1 MRNKLLFLALAVTTC
16 ISAVFADNYPARMY
30 LIGDGAPQNNWDLTA
45 ITSMVTTSPGVYTWT
60 GELKDGRMKF
70 IPYPSY
76 EPSYGP
82 TAADTIETGKSELA
96 QDIVAGES
104 YDMELRVDNTMPDKS
119 CNITAGRYKLTLDI
133 TGDTPRLTVEDGT
146 GLADNPT
153 VPIANPG
160 YLYPIGDATEAGWDL
175 NKTAPIAETEFNS
188 GIYTTLIKLKSGSL
202 KFLLRNAYERMYG
215 ATIADQPVN
224 EMGEY
229 TVAYSDGTPDN
240 KFRINYPSTVNYKLT
255 INLNTNTM
263 TIYPEKIYI
272 IGPAMTGIENDWNF
286 FEDKTMHST
295 ETDGVYSWTGELY
308 NGQMKFFTSNDFGSI
323 AYGATTAD
331 VPLAEGTLDIKRIA
345 GSDDDYKF
353 KVSAEQTGNYTL
365 TLDLNNM
372 KLNAIKNNGGETTAN
387 NSLEQEI
394 SWNIT
399 DNHIVCTGADQIEVL
414 AISGTRIASCQGGQL
429 DISNLHAGIY
439 IAILHKNGQKAIHK
453 FIVR

>member
-1 MRNKLLFLALAVTTC
+1 MRNKLFILTLAIITC
-16 ISAVFADNYPARMY
+16 ISVVLADNYPARMY

-60 GELKDGRMKF
+60 GELKNGRMKF

-96 QDIVAGES
+96 QNIVAGES

-146 GLADNPT
+146 ALPDNPT
-153 VPIANPG
+153 APITNPG

-175 NKTAPIAETEFNS
+175 NKTVPIAETEFNS

-202 KFLLRNAYERMYG
+202 KFLLRNDWGRMYG
-215 ATIADQPVN
+215 ATTADQPVN
-224 EMGEY
+224 ELGEY
-229 TVAYSDGTPDN
+229 TVEYSDGSSDK
-240 KFRINYPSTVNYKLT
+240 KFMINYPSTVNYKLT

-272 IGPAMTGIENDWNF
+272 IGPAMTGIDNDWNF
-286 FEDKTMHST
+286 FEEKTMHST

-331 VPLAEGTLDIKRIA
+331 VPLAEGTLGIKRIA

-353 KVSAEQTGNYTL
+353 LVNNAGTYTL
-365 TLDLNNM
+365 TLNLSNSKLDVTSNATATNFTETNGLNWY
-372 KLNAIKNNGGETTAN
+372 IY
-387 NSLEQEI
+387 
-394 SWNIT
+394 
-399 DNHIVCTGADQIEVL
+399 DNHITCDGATHMELYDLNGAKIASSNNHEININNIPSSIYIL
-414 AISGTRIASCQGGQL
+414 AIYNG
-429 DISNLHAGIY
+429 DIREM
-439 IAILHKNGQKAIHK
+439 HK
-453 FIVR
+453 IVVR

>member
-1 MRNKLLFLALAVTTC
+1 
-16 ISAVFADNYPARMY
+16 
-30 LIGDGAPQNNWDLTA
+30 
-45 ITSMVTTSPGVYTWT
+45 
-60 GELKDGRMKF
+60 
-70 IPYPSY
+70 
-76 EPSYGP
+76 
-82 TAADTIETGKSELA
+82 
-96 QDIVAGES
+96 
-104 YDMELRVDNTMPDKS
+104 MELRVDYTMPDKS

-133 TGDTPRLTVEDGT
+133 TGDTPHLTVEDGT
-146 GLADNPT
+146 ALADNPT

-229 TVAYSDGTPDN
+229 TVEYSDGSSDK

-286 FEDKTMHST
+286 FENKTMHST

-353 KVSAEQTGNYTL
+353 LVNAGTYTL
-365 TLDLNNM
+365 TLNLSNSKLDVTSNATATNFTETNGLNWYIYDNYITCDGATHMELYDLNGA
-372 KLNAIKNNGGETTAN
+372 KIVSTNNHEININ
-387 NSLEQEI
+387 NIPSSI
-394 SWNIT
+394 YI
-399 DNHIVCTGADQIEVL
+399 L
-414 AISGTRIASCQGGQL
+414 AIYNG
-429 DISNLHAGIY
+429 DIREM
-439 IAILHKNGQKAIHK
+439 HK
-453 FIVR
+453 IVVR

>member
-1 MRNKLLFLALAVTTC
+1 MRNKLFILTLAIITC
-16 ISAVFADNYPARMY
+16 ISVVLADNYPARMY

-82 TAADTIETGKSELA
+82 IAADTIEEGKSELA
-96 QDIVAGES
+96 LNIVTGES
-104 YDMELRVDNTMPDKS
+104 YDMEIRTDNSMPDKS
-119 CNITAGRYKLTLDI
+119 CNMTAGRYKLTLDI
-133 TGDTPRLTVEDGT
+133 TGETPRLTVEDGT
-146 GLADNPT
+146 ALPDNPT
-153 VPIANPG
+153 APITNPG

-175 NKTAPIAETEFNS
+175 NKTVPIAETEFNS

-202 KFLLRNAYERMYG
+202 KFLLRNDWGRMYG
-215 ATIADQPVN
+215 ATTADQPVN
-224 EMGEY
+224 ELGEY
-229 TVAYSDGTPDN
+229 TVEYSDGSSDK
-240 KFRINYPSTVNYKLT
+240 KFMINYPSTVNYKLT

-272 IGPAMTGIENDWNF
+272 IGPAMTGIDNDWNF
-286 FEDKTMHST
+286 FEEKTMHST

-331 VPLAEGTLDIKRIA
+331 VPLAEGTLGIKRIA

-353 KVSAEQTGNYTL
+353 LVNNAGTYTL
-365 TLDLNNM
+365 TLNLSSSKLDVTSNATATNFTETNGLNWY
-372 KLNAIKNNGGETTAN
+372 IY
-387 NSLEQEI
+387 
-394 SWNIT
+394 
-399 DNHIVCTGADQIEVL
+399 DNHITCDGATHMELYDLNGAKIASSNNHEININNIPSSIYIL
-414 AISGTRIASCQGGQL
+414 AIYNG
-429 DISNLHAGIY
+429 DIREM
-439 IAILHKNGQKAIHK
+439 HK
-453 FIVR
+453 IVVR

>member
-1 MRNKLLFLALAVTTC
+1 MRNKLFFLALAVMTC

-82 TAADTIETGKSELA
+82 TAAVTIEEGKSELA

-104 YDMELRVDNTMPDKS
+104 YDMELRVDFTMPDKS
-119 CNITAGRYKLTLDI
+119 CNMTAGRYKLTLDI
-133 TGDTPRLTVEDGT
+133 TGETPRLTVEDGT
-146 GLADNPT
+146 ALADNPT
-153 VPIANPG
+153 GPITNPG

-202 KFLLRNAYERMYG
+202 KFLLRNDWGRMYG

-229 TVAYSDGTPDN
+229 TVEYEDGSSDK
-240 KFRINYPSTVNYKLT
+240 KFKINYPSTVNYKLT

-272 IGPAMTGIENDWNF
+272 IGPAMTGLENDWNF
-286 FEDKTMHST
+286 FEEKTMHST
-295 ETDGVYSWTGELY
+295 ETDGVYSWTGELH

-323 AYGATTAD
+323 AFGATTAD
-331 VPLAEGTLDIKRIA
+331 VPLTEGTLDIKRIA

-353 KVSAEQTGNYTL
+353 LVNAGTYTL
-365 TLDLNNM
+365 TLNLSNS
-372 KLNAIKNNGGETTAN
+372 KLDVTSNATATNFSET
-387 NSLEQEI
+387 NSLNWYI
-394 SWNIT
+394 Y
-399 DNHIVCTGADQIEVL
+399 DNHITCDGATHMELYNLNGAKIVSTNSHEININNIPSSIYIL
-414 AISGTRIASCQGGQL
+414 AIYNG
-429 DISNLHAGIY
+429 DIREM
-439 IAILHKNGQKAIHK
+439 HK
-453 FIVR
+453 IVVR

>member
-1 MRNKLLFLALAVTTC
+1 MRNKLFILTLAIITC
-16 ISAVFADNYPARMY
+16 ISVVLADNYPARMY

-60 GELKDGRMKF
+60 GELKNGRMKF

-96 QDIVAGES
+96 QNIVAGES

-146 GLADNPT
+146 ALPDNPT
-153 VPIANPG
+153 APITNPG

-175 NKTAPIAETEFNS
+175 NKTVPIAETEFNS

-202 KFLLRNAYERMYG
+202 KFLLRNDWGRMYG
-215 ATIADQPVN
+215 ATTADQPVN
-224 EMGEY
+224 ELGEY
-229 TVAYSDGTPDN
+229 TVEYSDGSSDK
-240 KFRINYPSTVNYKLT
+240 KFMINYPSTVNYKLT

-286 FEDKTMHST
+286 FEEKTMHST

-353 KVSAEQTGNYTL
+353 LVNNAGTYTL
-365 TLDLNNM
+365 TLNLSNSKLDVTSNATATNFTETNGLNWY
-372 KLNAIKNNGGETTAN
+372 IY
-387 NSLEQEI
+387 
-394 SWNIT
+394 
-399 DNHIVCTGADQIEVL
+399 DNHITCDGATHMELYDLNGAKIASSNNHEININNIPSSIYIL
-414 AISGTRIASCQGGQL
+414 AIYNG
-429 DISNLHAGIY
+429 DIREM
-439 IAILHKNGQKAIHK
+439 HK
-453 FIVR
+453 IVVR

>member
-1 MRNKLLFLALAVTTC
+1 MRNKLFILTLAIITC
-16 ISAVFADNYPARMY
+16 ISVVLADNYPARMY

-104 YDMELRVDNTMPDKS
+104 YDMELRVDYTMPDKS

-146 GLADNPT
+146 ALADNPT
-153 VPIANPG
+153 APIANPG

-202 KFLLRNAYERMYG
+202 KFLLRNDWGRMYG
-215 ATIADQPVN
+215 ATTADQPVN
-224 EMGEY
+224 ELGEY
-229 TVAYSDGTPDN
+229 TVEYSDGSSDK
-240 KFRINYPSTVNYKLT
+240 KFMINYPSTVNYKLT

-286 FEDKTMHST
+286 FEEKTMHST

-353 KVSAEQTGNYTL
+353 LVNNAGTYTL
-365 TLDLNNM
+365 TLNLSNSKLDVTSNATATNFTETNGLNWY
-372 KLNAIKNNGGETTAN
+372 IY
-387 NSLEQEI
+387 
-394 SWNIT
+394 
-399 DNHIVCTGADQIEVL
+399 DNHITCDGATHMEL
-414 AISGTRIASCQGGQL
+414 YRPEWS
-429 DISNLHAGIY
+429 
-439 IAILHKNGQKAIHK
+439 KNR
-453 FIVR
+453 FIQ

>member
-1 MRNKLLFLALAVTTC
+1 MRNKLFILTLAIITC
-16 ISAVFADNYPARMY
+16 ISVVLADNYPARMY

-60 GELKDGRMKF
+60 GELKNGRMKF

-96 QDIVAGES
+96 QNIVAGES

-146 GLADNPT
+146 ALPDNPT
-153 VPIANPG
+153 TPITNPG

-229 TVAYSDGTPDN
+229 TVEYSDGSSDK

-286 FEDKTMHST
+286 FEEKTMHST

-353 KVSAEQTGNYTL
+353 LVNNAGTYTL
-365 TLDLNNM
+365 TLNLSNSKLDVTSNATATNFTETNGLNWY
-372 KLNAIKNNGGETTAN
+372 IY
-387 NSLEQEI
+387 
-394 SWNIT
+394 
-399 DNHIVCTGADQIEVL
+399 DNHITCDGATHMELYDLNGAKIASSNNHEININNIPSSIYIL
-414 AISGTRIASCQGGQL
+414 AIYNG
-429 DISNLHAGIY
+429 DIREM
-439 IAILHKNGQKAIHK
+439 HK
-453 FIVR
+453 IVVR

>member
-1 MRNKLLFLALAVTTC
+1 
-16 ISAVFADNYPARMY
+16 
-30 LIGDGAPQNNWDLTA
+30 
-45 ITSMVTTSPGVYTWT
+45 MVTTSPGVYTWT

-104 YDMELRVDNTMPDKS
+104 YDMELRVDYTMPDKS

-146 GLADNPT
+146 ALADNPT
-153 VPIANPG
+153 APIANPG

-229 TVAYSDGTPDN
+229 TVEYSDGSSDK

-353 KVSAEQTGNYTL
+353 EGTLDIKRIAGSDDDYKFKVSAEQTGNYTL
-365 TLDLNNM
+365 TLDLKNM
-372 KLNAIKNNGGETTAN
+372 KLNAVKNGDSGTATN
-387 NSLEQEI
+387 ISPEQEI

-399 DNHIVCTGADQIEVL
+399 DDHIVCTGADQIEVL

-429 DISNLHAGIY
+429 DISKLHSGMYIGISY
-439 IAILHKNGQKAIHK
+439 KNGQKSIHK

>member
-16 ISAVFADNYPARMY
+16 ISVVLADNYPARMY
-30 LIGDGAPQNNWDLTA
+30 LIGDGAPQQNWDLNALTC
-45 ITSMVTTSPGVYTWT
+45 MVTTAPGIYTWT

-82 TAADTIETGKSELA
+82 IAADTIEEGKSELA
-96 QDIVAGES
+96 QDIVAGQS
-104 YDMELRVDNTMPDKS
+104 YDMELRVDYTMPDKS
-119 CNITAGRYKLTLDI
+119 CNMTAGRYELTLDI
-133 TGDTPRLTVEDGT
+133 TGETPRLTVEDGT
-146 GLADNPT
+146 SLADNPT
-153 VPIANPG
+153 SPITNPE
-160 YLYPIGDATEAGWDL
+160 YLYLIGDATEAGWEL
-175 NKTAPIAETEFNS
+175 SKTVPIAETEFNS

-202 KFLLRNAYERMYG
+202 KFLLQNNWGRMYG

-229 TVAYSDGTPDN
+229 TVEYSDGSSDK
-240 KFRINYPSTVNYKLT
+240 KFKINYPSTVNYKLT

-286 FEDKTMHST
+286 FEDKTMQST
-295 ETDGVYSWTGELY
+295 ETDGVYSWTGELH
-308 NGQMKFFTSNDFGSI
+308 NGQMKFFTSKDFGSI

-353 KVSAEQTGNYTL
+353 LVNAGTYTL
-365 TLDLNNM
+365 TLNLSNSKLDVTSNATATNFTETNGLNWYIYDNYITCDGATHMELYDLNGA
-372 KLNAIKNNGGETTAN
+372 KIVSTNNHEININ
-387 NSLEQEI
+387 NIPSSI
-394 SWNIT
+394 YI
-399 DNHIVCTGADQIEVL
+399 L
-414 AISGTRIASCQGGQL
+414 AIYNG
-429 DISNLHAGIY
+429 DIREM
-439 IAILHKNGQKAIHK
+439 HK
-453 FIVR
+453 IVVR

>member
-1 MRNKLLFLALAVTTC
+1 MRNKLFILTLAIITC
-16 ISAVFADNYPARMY
+16 ISVVLADNYPARMY

-60 GELKDGRMKF
+60 GELKNGRMKF

-82 TAADTIETGKSELA
+82 IAADTIEEGKSELA
-96 QDIVAGES
+96 LNIVTGES
-104 YDMELRVDNTMPDKS
+104 YDMEIRTDNSMPDKS
-119 CNITAGRYKLTLDI
+119 CNMTAGRYKLTLDI
-133 TGDTPRLTVEDGT
+133 TGETPRLTVEDGT
-146 GLADNPT
+146 SLADNPT
-153 VPIANPG
+153 VPITNPG

-229 TVAYSDGTPDN
+229 TVEYSDGSSDK

-286 FEDKTMHST
+286 FEEKTMHST

-353 KVSAEQTGNYTL
+353 LVNNAGTYTL
-365 TLDLNNM
+365 TLNLSNSKLDVTSNATATNFTETNGLNWY
-372 KLNAIKNNGGETTAN
+372 IY
-387 NSLEQEI
+387 
-394 SWNIT
+394 
-399 DNHIVCTGADQIEVL
+399 DNHITCDGATHMELYDLNGAKIASSNNHEININNIPSSIYIL
-414 AISGTRIASCQGGQL
+414 AIYNG
-429 DISNLHAGIY
+429 DIREM
-439 IAILHKNGQKAIHK
+439 HK
-453 FIVR
+453 IVVR

>member
-1 MRNKLLFLALAVTTC
+1 MRNKLFILTLAIITC
-16 ISAVFADNYPARMY
+16 ISVVLADNYPARMY

-82 TAADTIETGKSELA
+82 IAADTIEEGKSELA
-96 QDIVAGES
+96 QDIVAGQS
-104 YDMELRVDNTMPDKS
+104 YDMELRVDYTMPDKS
-119 CNITAGRYKLTLDI
+119 CNMTAGRYKLTLDI

-146 GLADNPT
+146 ALTDNPT
-153 VPIANPG
+153 APIANPG

-229 TVAYSDGTPDN
+229 TVEYSDGSSDK

-286 FEDKTMHST
+286 FEDKTMQST
-295 ETDGVYSWTGELY
+295 ETDGVYSWTGKLH

-323 AYGATTAD
+323 AFGATTAD

-353 KVSAEQTGNYTL
+353 LVNEGTYTL
-365 TLDLNNM
+365 TLNLSSSKLDVTSNATATNFTETNGLNWYIYDNYITCDGATHMELYDLNGA
-372 KLNAIKNNGGETTAN
+372 KIASSNNHEININ
-387 NSLEQEI
+387 NIPSSI
-394 SWNIT
+394 YI
-399 DNHIVCTGADQIEVL
+399 L
-414 AISGTRIASCQGGQL
+414 AIYNG
-429 DISNLHAGIY
+429 DIREM
-439 IAILHKNGQKAIHK
+439 HK
-453 FIVR
+453 IVVR

>member
-1 MRNKLLFLALAVTTC
+1 MRNKLFILTLAIITC
-16 ISAVFADNYPARMY
+16 ISVVLADNYPARMY

-60 GELKDGRMKF
+60 GELKNGRMKF

-82 TAADTIETGKSELA
+82 IAADTIEEGKSELA
-96 QDIVAGES
+96 LNIVTGES
-104 YDMELRVDNTMPDKS
+104 YDMEIRTDNSMPDKS
-119 CNITAGRYKLTLDI
+119 CNMTAGRYKLTLDI
-133 TGDTPRLTVEDGT
+133 TGETPRLTVEDGT
-146 GLADNPT
+146 SLADNPT
-153 VPIANPG
+153 VPITNPG

-229 TVAYSDGTPDN
+229 TVEYSDGSSDK

-353 KVSAEQTGNYTL
+353 LVNNAGTYTL
-365 TLDLNNM
+365 TLNLSSSKLDVTSNATATNFTETNGLNWY
-372 KLNAIKNNGGETTAN
+372 IY
-387 NSLEQEI
+387 
-394 SWNIT
+394 
-399 DNHIVCTGADQIEVL
+399 DNHITCDGATHMELYDLNGAKIASSNNHEININNIPSSIYIL
-414 AISGTRIASCQGGQL
+414 AIYNG
-429 DISNLHAGIY
+429 DIREM
-439 IAILHKNGQKAIHK
+439 HK
-453 FIVR
+453 IVVR

>member
-1 MRNKLLFLALAVTTC
+1 MRTKVFLLATAFMASVSALFAV
-16 ISAVFADNYPARMY
+16 DYPARMY
-30 LIGDGAPQNNWDLTA
+30 LIGDATPNNWDLTA

-60 GELKDGRMKF
+60 GELKNGRMKF

-96 QDIVAGES
+96 QNIVAGES
-104 YDMELRVDNTMPDKS
+104 YDMELRVDYTMPDKS

-146 GLADNPT
+146 SLADNPT
-153 VPIANPG
+153 APITNPG

-175 NKTAPIAETEFNS
+175 SKTVPIAETEFNS

-202 KFLLRNAYERMYG
+202 KFLLRNDWGRMYG
-215 ATIADQPVN
+215 ATTADQPVN

-229 TVAYSDGTPDN
+229 TVEYSDGSSDK
-240 KFRINYPSTVNYKLT
+240 KFKINYPSTVNYKLT

-331 VPLAEGTLDIKRIA
+331 G
-345 GSDDDYKF
+345 
-353 KVSAEQTGNYTL
+353 
-365 TLDLNNM
+365 
-372 KLNAIKNNGGETTAN
+372 
-387 NSLEQEI
+387 
-394 SWNIT
+394 
-399 DNHIVCTGADQIEVL
+399 
-414 AISGTRIASCQGGQL
+414 
-429 DISNLHAGIY
+429 ISNGLPVAMTTTNSKFPPNKQ
-439 IAILHKNGQKAIHK
+439 AITH
-453 FIVR
+453 

>member
-1 MRNKLLFLALAVTTC
+1 MGFN
-16 ISAVFADNYPARMY
+16 SNYFHGHHLSR
-30 LIGDGAPQNNWDLTA
+30 I
-45 ITSMVTTSPGVYTWT
+45 
-60 GELKDGRMKF
+60 
-70 IPYPSY
+70 
-76 EPSYGP
+76 
-82 TAADTIETGKSELA
+82 A

-104 YDMELRVDNTMPDKS
+104 YDMELRVDYTMPDKS

-146 GLADNPT
+146 ALPDNPT
-153 VPIANPG
+153 APITNPG

-175 NKTAPIAETEFNS
+175 NKTVPIAETEFNS

-202 KFLLRNAYERMYG
+202 KFLLRNDWGRMYG
-215 ATIADQPVN
+215 ATTADQPVN
-224 EMGEY
+224 ELGEY
-229 TVAYSDGTPDN
+229 TVEYSDGSSDK
-240 KFRINYPSTVNYKLT
+240 KFMINYPSTVNYKLT

-353 KVSAEQTGNYTL
+353 LVNAGTYTL
-365 TLDLNNM
+365 TLNLSNSKLDVTSNATATNFTETNGLNWYIYDNYITCDGATHM
-372 KLNAIKNNGGETTAN
+372 ELYNLNGAKIASSNNHEININ
-387 NSLEQEI
+387 NIPSSI
-394 SWNIT
+394 YI
-399 DNHIVCTGADQIEVL
+399 L
-414 AISGTRIASCQGGQL
+414 AIYNG
-429 DISNLHAGIY
+429 DIREM
-439 IAILHKNGQKAIHK
+439 HK
-453 FIVR
+453 IVVR